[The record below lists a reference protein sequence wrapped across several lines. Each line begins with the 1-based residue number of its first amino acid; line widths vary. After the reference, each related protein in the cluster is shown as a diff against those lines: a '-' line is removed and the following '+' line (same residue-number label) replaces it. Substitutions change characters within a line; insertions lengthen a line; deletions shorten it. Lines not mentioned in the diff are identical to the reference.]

1 MLATADEQELLTALI
16 GPLAAAQAAD
26 RPLSELLAADD
37 GRLAALGLPTRAR
50 RRLLAAAE
58 VARRHQ
64 PNPEASEP
72 VTNPRL
78 ALAHLGR
85 LRDLDQ
91 EALAVLLLDAR
102 MAFISLEMVAA
113 GSCFRVGASP
123 REVFGP
129 ALQKR
134 ATALILV
141 HNHPSGEVEPS
152 AEDEEFTAA
161 MVDAGRLLDVDVVDH
176 LVVARR
182 AYFSFREAG
191 RL

>member
-16 GPLAAAQAAD
+16 GPLAAAQAGD
-26 RPLSELLAADD
+26 RPLAELLAADD
-37 GRLAALGLPTRAR
+37 SRLAALGLPTRAR

-91 EALAVLLLDAR
+91 EALAVLLLDTK
-102 MAFISLEMVAA
+102 MAVIGLEMVAI
-113 GSCFRVGASP
+113 GSCFRVAASP
-123 REVFGP
+123 SEVFGS

-134 ATALILV
+134 STALILV
-141 HNHPSGEVEPS
+141 HNHPSGDVEPS

-161 MVDAGRLLDVDVVDH
+161 MVDAGRLLDVEVVDH